1 MSNVEF
7 YSNDVNETGAIS
19 EGVASCRCSVQQ
31 QRRPGRQPVTAV
43 RRLKRLAWSKEVTK
57 RLFKC
62 YIKSEPER
70 TGHRKRLLGLWK
82 TRKTNDE
89 VTEVTEKRPADH
101 VRQIKDKKWLATV
114 KQEEIALRVNIEHQ
128 QVETTE
134 PSTTETLHHVARTPD
149 IQEEKC

>member
-1 MSNVEF
+1 MRECRMLNFTVTTSTSLERSAKASRPAGVL
-7 YSNDVNETGAIS
+7 YSSSAGPVVD
-19 EGVASCRCSVQQ
+19 
-31 QRRPGRQPVTAV
+31 RR
-43 RRLKRLAWSKEVTK
+43 RLAWSKEVNK

-70 TGHRKRLLGLWK
+70 TGHRKRLLDLWK

-89 VTEVTEKRPADH
+89 VTEVTEKRLADQ
-101 VRQIKDKKWLATV
+101 VRQIKDKKWLANV

-134 PSTTETLHHVARTPD
+134 PSTTDTLYHVARTPD

>member
-1 MSNVEF
+1 MWE
-7 YSNDVNETGAIS
+7 
-19 EGVASCRCSVQQ
+19 
-31 QRRPGRQPVTAV
+31 RRPGRQPVTAV

-89 VTEVTEKRPADH
+89 VTEVTEKRLADH

-134 PSTTETLHHVARTPD
+134 PSTTETLHYVARTPD
-149 IQEEKC
+149 IQEEKCW